1 MDSERTL
8 LIAFDEPEGS
18 IHLDLTPYS
27 SASRLVTQASPFG
40 VERCEAHLLSAT
52 TNET

>member
-8 LIAFDEPEGS
+8 LIAFDEPEDS
-18 IHLDLTPYS
+18 IHLDLISYS
-27 SASRLVTQASPFG
+27 SEPRLVTQASPFG
-40 VERCEAHLLSAT
+40 GERCEVHLLSAT